1 MPKQQSWQLDPAN
14 YPFSHSTETR
24 FADLDLLGHINNVSM
39 AGLFE
44 HGRGMFNHAIEVERR
59 APGQRWLIVSVA
71 LEYIAEAHFPEHV
84 TIASGILR
92 IGNSSWDIASAAFQG
107 GECKA
112 VCITTIVLTDAKGPT
127 ALPEGSSEVV
137 NDERARSSRKDS
149 EAGNVR
155 GTILDGVPAKSSL
168 TS

>member
-1 MPKQQSWQLDPAN
+1 MDIETPMPKPQSWQLDPAS
-14 YPFSHSTETR
+14 YPFNHRAETR

-44 HGRGMFNHAIEVERR
+44 HGRGMFNHAIAVERR

-71 LEYIAEAHFPEHV
+71 LAYIAEAHFPEHV
-84 TIASGILR
+84 EIASGILR

-112 VCITTIVLTDAKGPT
+112 TCITTIVLTDANGPT
-127 ALPEGSSEVV
+127 PLPQELRAEF
-137 NDERARSSRKDS
+137 ERLHVKTA
-149 EAGNVR
+149 
-155 GTILDGVPAKSSL
+155 
-168 TS
+168 